1 MKNLI
6 VERDFCALLDQTE
19 DGAVASF
26 CLNAAESTMYTISE
40 SGVVACYTVGETLKF
55 VWRVDV
61 GPELLAAEVD
71 ADPAV
76 AAVATATV
84 GGCGWLASFSHVLEL
99 DALCIATRAGTL
111 ALLHVA
117 EGEQPHLEQVGQVDV
132 GLVAVEWSPDGEL
145 MAALS
150 GAGGLLVMNQAW
162 ELMLEAPALGP
173 PTPAAASAAAAAAAA
188 AAGATADAAPGPR
201 YADGAISWRGDG
213 KFFAVMCRDAAAV
226 TAVDAEAAPPP
237 YRVRI
242 WDRTTL
248 EPHSAGEPFDCLLPL
263 PAWQPNG
270 RHLYVAAAGA
280 TAAAVSAGAPAP
292 SSAAVAWGG
301 SGSSSSSSSS
311 AAGPAVLMYER
322 NGLRHG
328 GFSLPGS
335 APVVGLAWS
344 CDSELLAVVNA
355 PGPAPAAAQAAT
367 VTQQAPQ
374 EGSSGEE
381 AGSEE
386 GYVVQLWH
394 RSNWHWYLKH
404 ERRYAPAPGGSG
416 GSGGAGASGGG
427 SGRPPLLRW
436 DEQRGGVLHVVS
448 PAGSYEQVALAWDTV
463 ASDLGTAAVVDGRRL
478 LLSPLRQG
486 LVPPPMCAAAVA
498 LPQAAVD
505 VAIAALP
512 ATVPPAG
519 ATAAAAATAA
529 TAVDEVV
536 AVLTSGGRLAVA
548 RAVEEDLWQET
559 LEDQE
564 ALIAELD
571 GAAPAAVAAASA
583 AAVTTGRLLQP
594 AVPRLGVP
602 LAGGRR
608 ARALTWLTTPVAA
621 AAAGSSGSSSG
632 SGTQPQLQPSSLL
645 VLAAPYPEPGL
656 EEGAGDVLV
665 QVDVAWLS
673 CGPAD
678 PADPRPRPEL
688 LLTERPH
695 VYAGGRVLR
704 IAPHVAGGA
713 AVELATGAV
722 LRYVPAP
729 PSSDPQSPGR
739 LVSCGPAAA
748 LPAPCAVVR
757 PLPPSSPFGPD
768 AAPLLGLTR
777 GGRLCWGGAVV
788 APADVTSFALR
799 AYGPG
804 GPALLYTTRKNLL
817 YTVLLA
823 QLPGYSHRD
832 LTADPASHYLNR
844 HEGDVQAA
852 MHAAMRPDAA
862 TAASRDVAVRAVE
875 QGAVLVGCP
884 AGAQVQEQ
892 EGQAGGGGG
901 GGGGAAA
908 SSSGGW
914 RLAAVPVVLQMPR
927 GNLEGI
933 SPRALVL
940 AALAAALSRGDFAEA
955 WRLAAVQRVDLNLL
969 VDWGAGGAGGWQA
982 FAASAA
988 AEFVAA
994 VARPSDLC
1002 DLLFALRPG
1011 SVLEEGGAYAGAL
1024 EWLGVRRPPP
1034 AAAAAA
1040 AGAAGQQQPK
1050 RPGPGAEAGGGAGA
1064 RPGAAAEEGQQ
1075 GGGGGGGGKV
1085 TGVCAAVR
1093 GAVLARPDAAKYLE
1107 VVVTS
1112 FARSDPPQLEEAM
1125 RAIRNAKEAE
1135 LTGAASNGSAT
1146 ANGGAGAGAGATA
1159 AAGHSAADKA
1169 LKHLLLYTDA
1179 DELYRTALGMYDLP
1193 LAYMVVVASPNKDP
1207 GEALAELQRFGA
1219 IAPQPLQRYSIDMH
1233 LRRHASAL
1241 GHLVAAGPQ
1250 HFGQALQ
1257 LARERGLLRQLL
1269 QLYDNDP
1276 AHRPAV
1282 LEAYGE
1288 QLEAAKR
1295 HDDAAVTYLAA
1306 GAGARALAAYRAGG
1320 RWRQVFTVAA
1330 QLGMAPD
1337 EVQAL
1342 AADVAEELAAS
1353 GQVADAA
1360 AVLLNYL
1367 GDVDNAV
1374 RTYAT
1379 AREWREAVRVAHA
1392 HGRGDLVET
1401 VVAPAAAEG
1410 ASALLAEA
1418 GEAVEK
1424 IRKYGQRLADV
1435 RARRLAMAAALAA
1448 ADEEADA
1455 AGVDFDAQ
1463 SDAMSLVSGLSVY
1476 TDATHTAPPGSAAS
1490 ASASGASRAPS
1501 TLGGRR
1507 AQGGG
1512 KKKKAGAGR
1521 IRQGSPME
1529 EASLCAHL
1537 HSLAPRP
1544 STLTEAGQ
1552 LLELLVMLGHP
1563 DDARALQRAVAGWQA
1578 AYQAARADMAAH
1590 PVPVEGPPHAREEM
1604 ERLLAPAPDTSG
1616 VAWKWEVLR
1625 DWAGP

>member
-6 VERDFCALLDQTE
+6 IERDVCSLLDQTD

-26 CLNAAESTMYTISE
+26 CMNAAESTMYTISQT
-40 SGVVACYTVGETLKF
+40 GVVACYSVGESLKF
-55 VWRVDV
+55 AWRVDV
-61 GPELLAAEVD
+61 GPELLAAED
-71 ADPAV
+71 HDSGD
-76 AAVATATV
+76 AAVVTV
-84 GGCGWLASFSHVLEL
+84 TTGGCCWLASFSHVLEL
-99 DALCIATRAGTL
+99 DALCIATRGGTL

-117 EGEQPHLEQVGQVDV
+117 EGEQPHLEQVGQVDD
-132 GLVAVEWSPDGEL
+132 GLAAVEWSPDGEL
-145 MAALS
+145 LVALS

-173 PTPAAASAAAAAAAA
+173 PAPAAAAAAAAA
-188 AAGATADAAPGPR
+188 AAGSSSAPGLR
-201 YADGAISWRGDG
+201 YAEGAISWRGDG
-213 KFFAVMCRDAAAV
+213 KFFAVVCRDAAAAV
-226 TAVDAEAAPPP
+226 TAVTEAAAAPPPAP

-292 SSAAVAWGG
+292 ASAAVAWGG
-301 SGSSSSSSSS
+301 SGSSGSSSS
-311 AAGPAVLMYER
+311 ASGAGPAVLMYER

-328 GFSLPGS
+328 GFALPGS
-335 APVVGLAWS
+335 APVAGLAWS

-355 PGPAPAAAQAAT
+355 PPPP
-367 VTQQAPQ
+367 QQQQQQPD
-374 EGSSGEE
+374 GDSGDACASGDD
-381 AGSEE
+381 AGADAW
-386 GYVVQLWH
+386 VVQLWH

-404 ERRYAPAPGGSG
+404 ERRYAPAL
-416 GSGGAGASGGG
+416 GGAGW
-427 SGRPPLLRW
+427 RPPLLRW

-448 PAGSYEQVALAWDTV
+448 PAGAYEQVALAWDMAV
-463 ASDLGTAAVVDGRRL
+463 SDRGTAAVVDGRRL

-486 LVPPPMCAAAVA
+486 LVPPPMCAAAVG
-498 LPQAAVD
+498 LPEAAVD
-505 VAIAALP
+505 LAIAALP
-512 ATVPPAG
+512 AAVPPRTTTAG
-519 ATAAAAATAA
+519 GAATAGA
-529 TAVDEVV
+529 DEVV

-564 ALIAELD
+564 ALLAELE
-571 GAAPAAVAAASA
+571 GAAPAAISA
-583 AAVTTGRLLQP
+583 AAATAVTAGKLLQP
-594 AVPRLGVP
+594 AVPQLDVP

-608 ARALTWLTTPVAA
+608 TRALTWLTAPA
-621 AAAGSSGSSSG
+621 AAAGSSNGASSG
-632 SGTQPQLQPSSLL
+632 SGSSSASSLL

-656 EEGAGDVLV
+656 EEGEGDVLV
-665 QVDVAWLS
+665 QVDVEWLS
-673 CGPAD
+673 CGAAD
-678 PADPRPRPEL
+678 PVDPQPRPQL
-688 LLTERPH
+688 LLTERPP

-704 IAPHVAGGA
+704 IAPHVAGGV
-713 AVELATGAV
+713 AVELAGGAV
-722 LRYVPAP
+722 LRYVAAP
-729 PSSDPQSPGR
+729 PDQGAASGSGR
-739 LVSCGPAAA
+739 GRVLSCGTAAA

-757 PLPPSSPFGPD
+757 PLPPTSPFGQD

-777 GGRLCWGGAVV
+777 GGRLCWGAAVV

-817 YTVLLA
+817 YTVLLT
-823 QLPGYSHRD
+823 QLPGHTHRD

-875 QGAVLVGCP
+875 QGAVLVACP
-884 AGAQVQEQ
+884 AGQAVEAAA
-892 EGQAGGGGG
+892 GAAAGGGD
-901 GGGGAAA
+901 
-908 SSSGGW
+908 W
-914 RLAAVPVVLQMPR
+914 RLADAPVVLQMPR

-940 AALAAALSRGDFAEA
+940 AALAAALTRRDFAEA
-955 WRLAAVQRVDLNLL
+955 WRLAALQRVDLNLL
-969 VDWGAGGAGGWQA
+969 VDWGAGGWRA
-982 FAASAA
+982 FAAPAAA

-994 VARPSDLC
+994 VPRPADLC

-1024 EWLGVRRPPP
+1024 EWLGVRRPG
-1034 AAAAAA
+1034 AAAA
-1040 AGAAGQQQPK
+1040 AGAGAAGA
-1050 RPGPGAEAGGGAGA
+1050 GAAGGG
-1064 RPGAAAEEGQQ
+1064 R
-1075 GGGGGGGGKV
+1075 GGGGGGRRQGDGG
-1085 TGVCAAVR
+1085 
-1093 GAVLARPDAAKYLE
+1093 
-1107 VVVTS
+1107 VVVTT
-1112 FARSDPPQLEEAM
+1112 FARSDPPQLEAAM
-1125 RAIRNAKEAE
+1125 RAIRDAKEAE
-1135 LTGAASNGSAT
+1135 LAGGGANGAAAT
-1146 ANGGAGAGAGATA
+1146 AAAAT

-1193 LAYMVVVASPNKDP
+1193 LAYMAVVAAPHKDP
-1207 GEALAELQRFGA
+1207 GEALAELQRFGG
-1219 IAPQPLQRYSIDMH
+1219 ISPQPLQRYSIDMH

-1241 GHLVAAGPQ
+1241 AHLVAAGRQ
-1250 HFGQALQ
+1250 HFAQALQ
-1257 LARERGLLRQLL
+1257 LASERGLLRQLL
-1269 QLYDNDP
+1269 QLYDADP
-1276 AHRPAV
+1276 ELRPAV

-1288 QLEAAKR
+1288 QLQAAKR
-1295 HDDAAVTYLAA
+1295 YDDAAVTYLAA
-1306 GAGARALAAYRAGG
+1306 GAGPRALAAYRAGG

-1330 QLGMAPD
+1330 QLGMPAE

-1342 AADVAEELAAS
+1342 AADVAEELAGG
-1353 GQVADAA
+1353 GQAADAA
-1360 AVLLNYL
+1360 AVLLHYL
-1367 GDVDNAV
+1367 ADVDNAV
-1374 RTYAT
+1374 RTYAG

-1392 HGRGDLVET
+1392 HSRPDLVET

-1410 ASALLAEA
+1410 ASSLLAEA
-1418 GEAVEK
+1418 GEAVDK
-1424 IRKYGQRLADV
+1424 IRKYVQRLADV

-1463 SDAMSLVSGLSVY
+1463 SDAMSIVSGLSVY
-1476 TDATHTAPPGSAAS
+1476 TDATHTAPPGSGAAS
-1490 ASASGASRAPS
+1490 ASGTGSSRAPS

-1512 KKKKAGAGR
+1512 KKKKAGASR

-1544 STLTEAGQ
+1544 SALTGAAGGGGGGGGEAGQ
-1552 LLELLVMLGHP
+1552 LLELLVLLGHA
-1563 DDARALQRAVAGWQA
+1563 DDARALQRAVAAWQA
-1578 AYQAARADMAAH
+1578 AYQSARADMAAH
-1590 PVPVEGPPHAREEM
+1590 PVPVEGPPHAREEL
-1604 ERLLAPAPDTSG
+1604 ERLLTPAPDTSD

-1625 DWAGP
+1625 DWGPA